1 MDYLKKNLTQVRSH
15 TYLSNN
21 DPRYCEKYLK
31 FHPHDRQMLY
41 QYAQE
46 LFKKGKF
53 TEGVKQ
59 LEKSSA
65 LGYFQAKRE
74 LGHLNQFQSLPNA
87 KQNKTASRY
96 SSLWKWLLALLILSL
111 LLFSFLIVWRYVE
124 NRFFIEKNDYYYQFH
139 EYHNPEPPP
148 KDDDLNSV
156 SVPIEKQKETLA
168 LLSVEN
174 ALVRY
179 NEIYGH
185 IPKSLDELTG
195 GAPSNFLTLSHEA
208 SVQKDKILIKSKS
221 QDEFSNFNKFE
232 LHFYP
237 KANKLILAKISPSGK
252 ETILSSYTTAS
263 GKGALPFSSSKVS
276 QRVVNPNGGGGVLG
290 TRGLVLQDG
299 YAIHGTN
306 DPTSIG
312 QKVTHGCIRLRSGD
326 MEALYPYISIG
337 TPFMVKSGFPDAPFL
352 KTGLP
357 ELAVDSSILKK
368 EESPGT
374 HFTWRN

>member
-74 LGHLNQFQSLPNA
+74 LDHLNQYQSLPYA
-87 KQNKTASRY
+87 AQNKKASRY
-96 SSLWKWLLALLILSL
+96 SSLWKWLLAILILSL
-111 LLFSFLIVWRYVE
+111 LLFTFLIVWRYVE

-148 KDDDLNSV
+148 KDDLNSV
-156 SVPIEKQKETLA
+156 SIPIEKQKETLA

-174 ALVRY
+174 AFVRY
-179 NEIYGH
+179 HELYGH
-185 IPKSLDELTG
+185 IPKSLDEMTG
-195 GAPSNFLTLSHEA
+195 GAPSNFLTLSDEA
-208 SVQKDKILIKSKS
+208 TAQKDTILLKSKS
-221 QDEFSNFNKFE
+221 PDKFANFSKLE

-263 GKGALPFSSSKVS
+263 GKENLPFSTSKVS
-276 QRVVNPNGGGGVLG
+276 QRVVNPNGGDGVLG

-306 DPTSIG
+306 DPASIG

-326 MEALYPYISIG
+326 MEALYSYISIG
-337 TPFMVKSGFPDAPFL
+337 TPFLVKPGLPDAPLL

-357 ELAVDSSILKK
+357 QLSVASAILKK
-368 EESPGT
+368 EESPGA